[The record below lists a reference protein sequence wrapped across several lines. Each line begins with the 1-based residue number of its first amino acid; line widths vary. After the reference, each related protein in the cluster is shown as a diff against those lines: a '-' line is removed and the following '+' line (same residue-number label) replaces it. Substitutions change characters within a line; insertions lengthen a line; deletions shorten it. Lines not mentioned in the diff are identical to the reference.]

1 MPLSVED
8 VQHQP
13 KSAPATLQKNAIRV
27 DGRLTMS
34 REALDFKSFSSDCLY
49 GPYHLPLKEIVKVET
64 CWGKGA
70 GILPI
75 TPDGIQVSLSNGE
88 RYQFIVADPE
98 GWVQRLSS

>member
-1 MPLSVED
+1 MTLSIEAK
-8 VQHQP
+8 HQP

-34 REALDFKSFSSDCLY
+34 REALDFTSYSSDCLY
-49 GPYHLPLKEIVKVET
+49 GPYHLPLKDIVKVET

-75 TPDGIQVSLSNGE
+75 THDGIQVTLGNGE
-88 RYQFIVADPE
+88 RYQFIVADPDAWIE
-98 GWVQRLSS
+98 SLSA